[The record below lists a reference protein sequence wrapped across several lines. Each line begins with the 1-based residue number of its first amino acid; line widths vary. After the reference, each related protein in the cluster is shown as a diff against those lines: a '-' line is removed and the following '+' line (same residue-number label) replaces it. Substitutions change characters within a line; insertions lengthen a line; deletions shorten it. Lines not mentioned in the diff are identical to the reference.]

1 MHSVSWH
8 STLRMALE
16 AFFAC
21 FSSGVFTVSEMRLLC
36 QASCQTMSVQGVGG
50 SSCRPVFHLSWC
62 LCTVQIF
69 QKARRERLA
78 KVVLCFSTAKHY
90 WMVKAGAARQEK
102 HQGSK
107 KRTDKPSKH
116 TDKQTLSLEPI
127 AEIVEF
133 FFVASFHYISAV
145 SASQYRRKT

>member
-1 MHSVSWH
+1 
-8 STLRMALE
+8 
-16 AFFAC
+16 
-21 FSSGVFTVSEMRLLC
+21 
-36 QASCQTMSVQGVGG
+36 
-50 SSCRPVFHLSWC
+50 
-62 LCTVQIF
+62 
-69 QKARRERLA
+69 
-78 KVVLCFSTAKHY
+78 
-90 WMVKAGAARQEK
+90 MVKAGAARQEK